1 MKDEKKVGKYCIS
14 GILTIMFCLAFVL
27 AGCGHQ
33 QFKTFMFESD
43 PAVVENW
50 GPNGLAWNG
59 KNFVLGDNNLI
70 LEHSSI
76 ETGLFFHSN
85 SIYNDDGFY
94 HIPRH
99 IVYVNKIVGNPVKI
113 CALAWEGE
121 CCGKG
126 FLWVADA
133 INKEIIKLTGN
144 YELVK
149 KIPSPANSP
158 NGLAFDGKYLWVSD
172 SSIATI
178 YKISPNNGKILEVFV
193 SPIEKP
199 LGLAWDCSGLWI
211 IGTNTCKHSSE
222 DCFERR
228 LLRMDVISGKVTH
241 EIKLPR
247 QIVMPSSLEWVDGVL
262 WAGDY
267 RLNRVF
273 KLSKRLAYEVD
284 DIKIYKTSVQT
295 KPVINKSAMA
305 DEVVVKYAY

>member
-1 MKDEKKVGKYCIS
+1 MKDRRKVGKYWIS
-14 GILTIMFCLAFVL
+14 SVSVIMVSLIFILG
-27 AGCGHQ
+27 GCGHQ
-33 QFKTFMFESD
+33 QFKSSMFESN
-43 PAVVENW
+43 PTVVDNW

-70 LEHSSI
+70 LEHSSV
-76 ETGLFFHSN
+76 ETGFFFHPN
-85 SIYNDDGFY
+85 SIYNDDGF
-94 HIPRH
+94 HHFPRH
-99 IVYVNKIVGNPVKI
+99 IVYVNKIVGKPVQI

-133 INKEIIKLTGN
+133 LNKEIIKLTGN
-144 YELVK
+144 YEFVK

-158 NGLAFDGKYLWVSD
+158 NGLTFDGKYLWVSD
-172 SSIATI
+172 SSSATI
-178 YKISPNNGKILEVFV
+178 YKISPNNGKVLEVFV

-211 IGTNTCKHSSE
+211 IGTNTCKHPSK

-241 EIKLPR
+241 EIKLPK
-247 QIVMPSSLEWVDGVL
+247 QIVMPSSLVWVEGVL

-273 KLSKRLAYEVD
+273 KLSERLAYEVD
-284 DIKIYKTSVQT
+284 DIKIHKTSVQT
-295 KPVINKSAMA
+295 APPPKKSARA
-305 DEVVVKYAY
+305 DEAVWK